1 MDILQSED
9 CHHFLAES
17 IREAYRSSHK
27 GLNSRVT
34 VDCELRLYWTKVLGR
49 LTRPSVRVPDIGEGG
64 KGLEFVDEW
73 NRPKWMLQLI
83 ILTAIQIVVSGIVG
97 WVQDSVD
104 KGIVCLL
111 VSVGLSQLAVSA
123 MVLVVPPVTC

>member
-1 MDILQSED
+1 
-9 CHHFLAES
+9 
-17 IREAYRSSHK
+17 
-27 GLNSRVT
+27 
-34 VDCELRLYWTKVLGR
+34 
-49 LTRPSVRVPDIGEGG
+49 VPDIGEGG